1 MCTLRK
7 RLLHWTLF
15 TSSLSRIKLR
25 RQVTPQST
33 QCEVNQETRFYLLLH
48 LEPYRFRPSSFER
61 IKKLQRHLT
70 TTYYR
75 KQQPMVKTKVIYQHT
90 IVFIHRALNVWKE
103 YQSAKYSGGP
113 NIEVVLTY
121 TRISNMWSSWNT
133 SAELDKIDLLYFHL
147 TITILTDAIFDV
159 RGIAYMCT
167 TGRFA
172 KSKATDR
179 GIDVANAIVIY
190 CQRTKKNGV
199 ISNRHQDKRDL
210 PDWQRTYRMAPG
222 VHDTTRNARDN

>member
-1 MCTLRK
+1 
-7 RLLHWTLF
+7 
-15 TSSLSRIKLR
+15 
-25 RQVTPQST
+25 
-33 QCEVNQETRFYLLLH
+33 
-48 LEPYRFRPSSFER
+48 
-61 IKKLQRHLT
+61 
-70 TTYYR
+70 
-75 KQQPMVKTKVIYQHT
+75 MVKTKVIYQHT

-133 SAELDKIDLLYFHL
+133 SAELDKFDLLYFHL

-159 RGIAYMCT
+159 RGIARRDSYKYMCT

-190 CQRTKKNGV
+190 CQRTNKKMASSQIGIRTNGIYQIDRELTEWHQAYMIPPEMLETTKNNQELPYLSITNYSQIHDNRFLGV
-199 ISNRHQDKRDL
+199 DDCTSLSPFGLYQVSKAYISIR
-210 PDWQRTYRMAPG
+210 
-222 VHDTTRNARDN
+222 